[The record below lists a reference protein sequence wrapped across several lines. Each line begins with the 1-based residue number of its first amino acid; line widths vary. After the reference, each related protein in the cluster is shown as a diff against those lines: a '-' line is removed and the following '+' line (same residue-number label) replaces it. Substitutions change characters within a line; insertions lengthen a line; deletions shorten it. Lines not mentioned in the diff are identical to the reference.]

1 MGSMLAVCICH
12 DHDQGR
18 KVHVCSKNDEKM
30 TCGAIGEGRQQE
42 KGKLRSTT
50 NARRSIDT
58 IFD

>member
-42 KGKLRSTT
+42 KGKL
-50 NARRSIDT
+50 SIDCKCKK
-58 IFD
+58 ID